1 MGGGGHEAK
10 NGTGSPVH
18 IHVHNLRPM
27 YVLLLSGDPESA

>member
-10 NGTGSPVH
+10 NGTGSPVY
-18 IHVHNLRPM
+18 VHNLRPM